1 MSGKILKVSSN
12 DLYGNVDNRSVCVY
26 ACFEHTKYMNNYV
39 VFSIEGSNKLC
50 YGSVHI
56 KEKSLVIFAV
66 KKEIE
71 KYMIDFLGKYMNDK
85 LDEFKILNIS
95 KVNKVELVSYSE
107 MEYDKINL
115 LRDKSIPKNIVSDKE
130 NIKTKK
136 PIFLYLLVFVLC
148 MFAIGIT
155 VLYLKP
161 EWFSVKYKELV
172 CSNKIYDNNIN
183 LYYNIEKNFKFD
195 ENDKV
200 DSINVVRNY
209 IFLDSNL
216 YYQFK
221 NEEKHYEYFNDGE
234 GYKYV
239 DKELLFKVI
248 YQEKTIID
256 DYDEMLTYMKKEGY
270 SCIERQYEK

>member
-1 MSGKILKVSSN
+1 M
-12 DLYGNVDNRSVCVY
+12 VC
-26 ACFEHTKYMNNYV
+26 NN
-39 VFSIEGSNKLC
+39 
-50 YGSVHI
+50 
-56 KEKSLVIFAV
+56 
-66 KKEIE
+66 
-71 KYMIDFLGKYMNDK
+71 
-85 LDEFKILNIS
+85 
-95 KVNKVELVSYSE
+95 
-107 MEYDKINL
+107 
-115 LRDKSIPKNIVSDKE
+115 
-130 NIKTKK
+130 KT
-136 PIFLYLLVFVLC
+136 
-148 MFAIGIT
+148 
-155 VLYLKP
+155 
-161 EWFSVKYKELV
+161 
-172 CSNKIYDNNIN
+172 YDNNID
-183 LYYNIEKNFKFD
+183 LYYNIEKNIKFD

>member
-1 MSGKILKVSSN
+1 MSGKMLKVSSN
-12 DLYGNVDNRSVCVY
+12 DLYGNVDNRNVSIY

-39 VFSIEGSNKLC
+39 VFSIDGSNKLC
-50 YGSVHI
+50 YGSVHL

-71 KYMIDFLGKYMNDK
+71 KYIVDFLEKYINDK
-85 LDEFKILNIS
+85 LDGFKIFDIN
-95 KVNKVELVSYSE
+95 KFNKVELVSYSE
-107 MEYDKINL
+107 MQYDKIDELKN
-115 LRDKSIPKNIVSDKE
+115 KSIPKEEVKREEI
-130 NIKTKK
+130 IKTKK
-136 PIFLYLLVFVLC
+136 PVFLYLLVFVLC

-155 VLYLKP
+155 ILYLKP
-161 EWFSVKYKELV
+161 ELFSVKYKELV
-172 CSNKIYDNNIN
+172 CTNKLYDNDMK
-183 LYYNIEKNFKFD
+183 LDYDIEKNIKFD

-200 DSINVVRNY
+200 DGVNVIRNY
-209 IFLDSNL
+209 IFLDSTL

-221 NEEKHYEYFNDGE
+221 DEEKHYDYFNDGE

-239 DKELLFKVI
+239 DDELLFKVI
-248 YQEKTIID
+248 YQENTIID